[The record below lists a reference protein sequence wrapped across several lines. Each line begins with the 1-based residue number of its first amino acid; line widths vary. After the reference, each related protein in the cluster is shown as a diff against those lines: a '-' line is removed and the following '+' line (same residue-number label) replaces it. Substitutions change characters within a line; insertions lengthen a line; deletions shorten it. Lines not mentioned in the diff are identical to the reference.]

1 MNKIVLYA
9 AAIGMFAAVAQAQN
23 ENVTWLAPANV
34 SGTSDVNKQ
43 GTYYGSWAPQDG
55 GANGMPVNGVHFQGF
70 SDIPNFSAN
79 GFVNGYNGFHNPGT
93 GDGNYNAL
101 LQYASYDG
109 SGNGTGDTLTWNDV
123 PGHTYLIEIWANDGR
138 GIFPCRTETITGGAN
153 TSANLDF
160 GDAPGQYVIGTYV
173 ADNSGSE
180 TITFSGATSTNGDFP
195 QVNLLLIRDITE
207 GSVTWQTPASISK
220 DSDVST
226 QGTYFGSWAPYDG
239 SASSEP
245 VNGVT
250 FQGSSDLPGFATT
263 GYNSGYNAYPGSPS
277 GSANYNAILAYGAYD
292 FPGQPYATISWGGM
306 KTGHT
311 YQVEIWDNTGNSG
324 RTDTFTDSSG
334 DSVSVNE
341 NGNYVIGTF
350 VATNSEETITESGPF
365 PNINLLQVRDLTPA
379 ATVTNYQSAVLA
391 DNPLGFWPLNLTDA
405 NAANGIATDLSGNGN
420 NGLYEGITPSGN
432 LVAGPTPYITNAASF
447 NTAEVLLGSG
457 SNPDL
462 LDFGGPI
469 TMEAWVQPAST
480 TVGASLAAD
489 ILAKGDDSANN
500 YNELTLR
507 ADGGYYYGGTYNNSD
522 GGAHAQG
529 GQQTTNWTYLVSTY
543 DGANWN
549 LYVNS
554 QLVGQSADSV
564 GALEWLQTWAIGNG
578 TADGNGR
585 VFQGNIC
592 QVALYNYS
600 LTPAQ
605 VLAHYYEAEINA
617 SPNASAPILL
627 TEPQAQAS
635 YMGGSATFSVT
646 AVSALPMTN
655 QWYKGGVLLP
665 GQTNT
670 TLTVSNLPQGTANY
684 TVVVGNANGSTN
696 ATATLTVRV
705 PNNLEWSANGNDGNW
720 NTTSA
725 DWLNISNSNQTNFNQ
740 GDQVLFD
747 DTPGVP
753 TSVTLSG
760 TVFPSLVTVNSSVN
774 NFSFN
779 SGTISGSGSLVKEGT
794 STLTITSAGNFTGSA
809 TIEGGTVVAG
819 NNVLNSASSITV
831 TNGGTLDFDGSPMTS
846 TNMIHVSGAGVNGE
860 GALYNSGNALYDGS
874 GQQVV
879 DITLT
884 GNTTFGGSSR
894 WDLAVGSILAGNFK
908 LTINNASAGGYTEWD
923 TVAVDPDFGS
933 MEITPGSQLGIKGMG
948 ASLGNPSGT
957 ITVDNGGTL
966 TFWGS
971 SFGANTGYSKN
982 IVLQDN
988 STLSVR
994 PQANNTVFNADLTM
1008 GTNVGWN
1015 YFNGG
1020 GAGQVMNG
1028 TYYLGGIE
1036 QLSIGDSTI
1045 TFSNVISG
1053 PGGFYWVNYNNEMV
1067 LAAANTYSG
1076 MTAIGSGRE
1085 VALIGNGSIS
1095 DSSPIFFGGS
1105 TPSSIMLDASGR
1117 TDGTLTLAS
1126 GQTLSGI
1133 GAVNGNLVV
1142 SPGAIIVPA
1151 GTNSQLGIT
1160 SITTGTLE
1168 VTTNVT
1174 LNGTTI
1180 IKLNGSG
1187 NNDAI
1192 QAGGN
1197 ITYGG
1202 TLNLVNISG
1211 SPLAVGNSF
1220 QVFNAATYTGSFA
1233 SITPSTPGTG
1243 LAWNTS
1249 QLSSGII
1256 SVVAGVSGPEIGST
1270 HISNGNFIFS
1280 GTGGTNNG
1288 TYYVLTST
1296 NLLTP
1301 LSGWA
1306 SIATNTFT
1314 GTGGF
1319 SVTNPLSASNHQRF
1333 FIIKQ

>member
-1 MNKIVLYA
+1 MNKIVLCA
-9 AAIGMFAAVAQAQN
+9 AAMSIFAAAAQAQN
-23 ENVTWLAPANV
+23 ENVTWLAPANI
-34 SGTSDVNKQ
+34 SGASDVNIQ

-55 GANGMPVNGVHFQGF
+55 GANSLPVNGVHFQAYSDLPGF
-70 SDIPNFSAN
+70 NVD
-79 GFVNGYNGFHNPGT
+79 GFVNGYPDFNNPGT
-93 GDGNYNAL
+93 GNGNYNSL
-101 LQYASYDG
+101 LQCASYDG
-109 SGNGTGDTLTWNDV
+109 SGNGTGDSLTWSDV

-138 GIFPCRTETITGGAN
+138 GNGRTETITGGTN
-153 TSANLDF
+153 TSASLDF
-160 GDAPGQYVIGTYV
+160 GNAPGQYVIGTYV
-173 ADNSGSE
+173 ADTSGSE
-180 TITFSGATSTNGDFP
+180 TITFSGATSPNGNFP
-195 QVNLLLIRDITE
+195 QINLLLIRDITE
-207 GSVTWQTPASISK
+207 GNVTWQAPASISK

-250 FQGSSDLPGFATT
+250 FQGNSDLPGFATT

-277 GSANYNAILAYGAYD
+277 GSVNYNSLLAYGAYD
-292 FPGQPYATISWGGM
+292 QPGPPYATFSWGGM
-306 KTGHT
+306 TPGHT

-324 RTDTFTDSSG
+324 RTDTFSDNSG
-334 DSVSVNE
+334 NSVSINE
-341 NGNYVIGTF
+341 TGNYVIGTF
-350 VATNSEETITESGPF
+350 VATNSLETITENGPV
-365 PNINLLQVRDLTPA
+365 PNINLLQVRDLTAPA
-379 ATVTNYQSAVLA
+379 AVTNYQSSVLA
-391 DNPLGFWPLNLTDA
+391 DNPLGYWPLNLTDA

-420 NGLYEGITPSGN
+420 NGVYEGINSGN
-432 LVAGPTPYITNAASF
+432 LVTGPTPYLPNAASF
-447 NTAEVLLGSG
+447 NSAEVLLGSG
-457 SNPDL
+457 SNPNL
-462 LDFGGPI
+462 LDFGGPV

-489 ILAKGDDSANN
+489 ILAKGNDSANN
-500 YNELTLR
+500 NDELTLR
-507 ADGGYYYGGTYNNSD
+507 ANGGYYYGGTYDSSD
-522 GGAHAQG
+522 NGAHAQG

-564 GALEWLQTWAIGNG
+564 GAIEWLQTWAIGNG

-605 VLAHYYEAEINA
+605 ILAHYYEAEINA
-617 SPNASAPILL
+617 SASTSVPLLL
-627 TEPQAQAS
+627 TQPQAQSS
-635 YMGGSATFSVT
+635 YVGGSATFSVT
-646 AVSALPMTN
+646 ALSALPITY
-655 QWYKGGVLLP
+655 QWYQGSTLLS
-665 GQTNT
+665 GQTNS
-670 TLTVSNLPQGTANY
+670 TLTVANLPQGSATY
-684 TVVVGNANGSTN
+684 KVVVSNTNGSTN
-696 ATATLTVRV
+696 STAALTVRV
-705 PNNLEWSANGNDGNW
+705 PNNLEWGANGNDGDW
-720 NTTSA
+720 NVTSL
-725 DWLNISNSNQTNFNQ
+725 DWLNISNNNQTNFNQ
-740 GDQVLFD
+740 GDQVLFN
-747 DTPGVP
+747 DTASVP

-760 TVFPSLVTVNSSVN
+760 TVYPSLITVNSSVN
-774 NFSFN
+774 NFSLS
-779 SGTISGSGSLVKEGT
+779 SGTISGSGGLLKEGT
-794 STLTITSAGNFTGSA
+794 STLTIASAGNFTGPVIIGNGA
-809 TIEGGTVVAG
+809 VVAG
-819 NNVLNSASSITV
+819 NSVFDSASSITIS
-831 TNGGTLDFDGSPMTS
+831 NGATMDFDGSPMTS
-846 TNMIHVSGAGVNGE
+846 TNQIYVAGAGVNGE

-894 WDLAVGSILAGNFK
+894 WDLDVGSVLAGNYT
-908 LTINNASAGGYTEWD
+908 LTINTSGGGYTEWD
-923 TVAVDPDFGS
+923 TVAVNPNFGN
-933 MEITPGSQLGIKGMG
+933 IQLTPGSQMGIKGMG

-957 ITVDNGGTL
+957 ITVGNGAGL

-971 SFGANTGYSKN
+971 SYGANTGYSKN
-982 IVLQDN
+982 IACQDN
-988 STLSVR
+988 SSLSVR

-1036 QLSIGDSTI
+1036 QLAIGDSSI

-1076 MTAIGSGRE
+1076 MTAIGNGRE

-1095 DSSPIFFGGS
+1095 DSSPIFFGGT

-1126 GQTLSGI
+1126 GQTLSGV

-1142 SPGAIIVPA
+1142 SSGATIAPA

-1160 SITTGTLE
+1160 SITTGTID

-1174 LNGTTI
+1174 LNGTTT

-1187 NNDAI
+1187 NNDAV
-1192 QAGGN
+1192 QAGGK

-1211 SPLAVGNSF
+1211 SPLATGNSF
-1220 QVFNAATYTGSFA
+1220 QIFSAATYSGSFS
-1233 SITPSTPGTG
+1233 SISPATPGAG

-1249 QLSSGII
+1249 QLGSGII
-1256 SVVAGVSGPEIGST
+1256 SVGTGGLVIGST
-1270 HISNGNFIFS
+1270 SISGGKFIFS
-1280 GTGGTNNG
+1280 GTGGVDNG
-1288 TYYVLTST
+1288 TYYVLSTT
-1296 NLLTP
+1296 NLL
-1301 LSGWA
+1301 SGWTP
-1306 SIATNTFT
+1306 IATNSYD
-1314 GTGGF
+1314 GSGNF
-1319 SVTNPLSASNHQRF
+1319 SVTNPFSASSPQRF
-1333 FIIKQ
+1333 YIIK